1 MRLCSHPPVG
11 KDEPVGSTPD
21 VRGNPASLTSRA
33 AHLIL
38 GPHRVRPLAI
48 AHALAAGG
56 DAFVTVSLAG
66 SLFFNVSPDASREQ
80 VLLYLVVT
88 MSPLAVLAPLIG
100 PTVDRFHR
108 RPHLVVA
115 ACYALR
121 ALFCLVLATT
131 LYQLSFFAV
140 ALALLIVGKATNI
153 ARQALVPALVDIP
166 EHLVSSNARLAR
178 LASVTAGAAAG
189 AATAV
194 LNTSGAEWVLRC
206 AAVVFVCASL
216 VMTRARPR
224 SITREIPADLE
235 YAELHLPTV
244 VVSSIGFMAIRA
256 AVGFF
261 VLATAFSLRR
271 ASEPAWFYGAV
282 VVVYGAGGFLGNV
295 IAPFLRRRFP
305 EERLI
310 ALGMVAPAT
319 LSLVGVLGVARGLLL
334 AIALVIGLS
343 TTIGNHAFDSLLQQR
358 APAPLLGRA
367 GARYE
372 TRFQLAWVFGGL
384 LATPISLPAELS
396 MGVLASI
403 YIPTLVLFV
412 RASRQVRHFEASVT
426 DTLPVAM
433 ARLASADQARRN
445 GAPRAAIVDAAAAV
459 DLAQIV
465 DHAIAERDGRSAL
478 DELRMRAV
486 QPDGELADDDA
497 ERAIRLAYRL
507 INPQLP
513 SPR

>member
-1 MRLCSHPPVG
+1 MDH
-11 KDEPVGSTPD
+11 DES
-21 VRGNPASLTSRA
+21 VRSRSDERA
-33 AHLIL
+33 AIGSRVVRLVL
-38 GPHRVRPLAI
+38 GPRRIHPLAV

-108 RPHLVVA
+108 RPHYVVA
-115 ACYALR
+115 TCYLLR
-121 ALFCLVLATT
+121 SAFCVVLAQT
-131 LYQLSFFAV
+131 LFQLSFFAV
-140 ALALLIVGKATNI
+140 ALGLLVVGKATNI
-153 ARQALVPALVDIP
+153 ARQAIVPTLVDRP

-178 LASVTAGAAAG
+178 LASITAGLAAAG
-189 AATAV
+189 ATAV
-194 LNTSGAEWVLRC
+194 LNTAGAGWVLRC
-206 AAVVFVCASL
+206 AAVVFVGAAVVIS
-216 VMTRARPR
+216 RARPR
-224 SITREIPADLE
+224 SIERDIPADLE
-235 YAELHLPTV
+235 YAELHLAPL

-261 VLATAFSLRR
+261 VLTTAFTLRR
-271 ASEPAWFYGAV
+271 ISEPAWVYGAAV
-282 VVVYGAGGFLGNV
+282 VIYGAGGFLGNV
-295 IAPFLRRRFP
+295 AAPFLRRRFP

-310 ALGMVAPAT
+310 ALAMVAPAT

-334 AIALVIGLS
+334 ATAFAIGLS

-384 LATPISLPAELS
+384 LATPISLPPEAS
-396 MGVLASI
+396 MGVLATI
-403 YIPTLVLFV
+403 YIPTLVLFL
-412 RASRQVRHFEASVT
+412 RAAGQVRRFEPSAT
-426 DTLPVAM
+426 ETMPTAL
-433 ARLASADQARRN
+433 ARLASADQARRS

-459 DLAQIV
+459 DLAQIA
-465 DHAIAERDGRSAL
+465 DRTLAGRAERLAL
-478 DELRMRAV
+478 DELRRRAIEE
-486 QPDGELADDDA
+486 PDGELGDGEA
-497 ERAIRLAYRL
+497 ERAVTLAYRL
-507 INPQLP
+507 LNPALP
-513 SPR
+513 SPT